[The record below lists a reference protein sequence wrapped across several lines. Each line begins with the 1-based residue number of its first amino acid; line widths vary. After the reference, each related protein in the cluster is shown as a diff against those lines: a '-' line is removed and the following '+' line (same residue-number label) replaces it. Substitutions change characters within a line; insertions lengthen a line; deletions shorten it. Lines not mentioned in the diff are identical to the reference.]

1 MAWGIEKNGTFY
13 PIFYTVGTYYE
24 EQSEYGGE
32 FAIVGTLTTPGINIT
47 NGTITTEE
55 LQINLTTKD
64 GTFLGYFGQKGFA
77 LGDLIEGGLNV
88 EGGYSIDFKNNSI
101 INVDNMATSDNVSA
115 FSAGSSGSDYLHVGK
130 RDNTGFNLWASS
142 SDINL
147 KKNVKDTEVNA
158 IETIKKIKHKQFDW
172 KKDNKHQKVGYIA
185 QEMQKIDENFVHYIK
200 TGGKEDW
207 QINVLSVLATATKA
221 IQEQQEQIEQLKKE
235 NNFMQDL
242 IKRIEKLENE
252 QKG

>member
-1 MAWGIEKNGTFY
+1 MLVKTIISGMAWGIEKNGKFY

-32 FAIVGTLTTPGINIT
+32 FAIVGSLITPGINIT
-47 NGTITTEE
+47 NGTITTDE
-55 LQINLTTKD
+55 LQINLMTND
-64 GTFLGYFGQKGFA
+64 GISLGYFAQNSFA

-88 EGGYSIDFKNNSI
+88 QGGYSIDFKNHSI

-115 FSAGSSGSDYLHVGK
+115 FSAGSSGSDYLHVGRK
-130 RDNTGFNLWASS
+130 SGNGFNLWASS
-142 SDINL
+142 SDVNL
-147 KKNVKDTEVNA
+147 KKNIEDTEVNA

-172 KKDNKHQKVGYIA
+172 KKDNIHQNVGYIA

-200 TGGKEDW
+200 NGEQEDW

-221 IQEQQEQIEQLKKE
+221 IQEQQKQIEELQQEIKELK
-235 NNFMQDL
+235 
-242 IKRIEKLENE
+242 
-252 QKG
+252 G